1 MFKTLN
7 SFGSQMVNG
16 YKYSD
21 LIISAYPWST
31 LPLSLY
37 KAMKSYLCTIS
48 GCLGDLIHYL
58 RYSGDIVN

>member
-1 MFKTLN
+1 MFRILS
-7 SFGSQMVNG
+7 SFGSQMING
-16 YKYSD
+16 DKYSN
-21 LIISAYPWST
+21 LIISVHPWST

-48 GCLGDLIHYL
+48 GSLGDLIHYL

>member
-1 MFKTLN
+1 MFRIL
-7 SFGSQMVNG
+7 SSLGSQMING
-16 YKYSD
+16 DKYSD
-21 LIISAYPWST
+21 LIISVHPWST

-48 GCLGDLIHYL
+48 GCLGDLVHYL